1 MDRVDE
7 ARVQLR
13 DFCGID
19 LYLGAVGLLQD
30 QLILYEVANEL
41 HEQRVGRLLD
51 LVEDAGLRRQ
61 SLQPA
66 DEPRGSELSG
76 GRSREHGIVAAIG
89 VRVVAKGAHRRD
101 RAFLDLDFPA
111 LLELREIGTL
121 GDGDSLSLRVKQQLS
136 FHLVIR
142 GPADDMVAVLGLDDR
157 GDLPGLESE
166 QRTFEFWN
174 HRTTREKPQRSA
186 RFGRCLVLA
195 IPARQL
201 GEVGRG
207 HLAAEGV
214 DALLDVRFLGIALV
228 LSQQQDVIGAQ
239 YLTIFPLPLRGGGVF
254 HTPALGDDLVPLA
267 SLEVGDRRPHRL
279 VDQLRIA
286 ERVVMRSGISE

>member
-1 MDRVDE
+1 PIESCIVERVLVLLAQNVGERGWNRNERRRFLNHAAEVVVDALRSQLLAIAFILGAVRERLRSDSQLGPGRVDRVDE

-89 VRVVAKGAHRRD
+89 VRVVAKGARRRD

-121 GDGDSLSLRVKQQLS
+121 GDGDTLPLRVKQQLS
-136 FHLVIR
+136 LELVVR
-142 GPADDMVAVLGLDDR
+142 RTADDMV
-157 GDLPGLESE
+157 
-166 QRTFEFWN
+166 
-174 HRTTREKPQRSA
+174 
-186 RFGRCLVLA
+186 
-195 IPARQL
+195 
-201 GEVGRG
+201 
-207 HLAAEGV
+207 
-214 DALLDVRFLGIALV
+214 
-228 LSQQQDVIGAQ
+228 
-239 YLTIFPLPLRGGGVF
+239 
-254 HTPALGDDLVPLA
+254 
-267 SLEVGDRRPHRL
+267 
-279 VDQLRIA
+279 
-286 ERVVMRSGISE
+286 